1 MQCWKNILHKNV
13 ILMIMKIY
21 LNYNIHSVIYNVDQL
36 HISQFKTS
44 SFTTIIYSMKI
55 ALRGHINA
63 TSFKDQQA
71 HIFNITIVPRMSA
84 LYAPITLTNLNGAG
98 FFSLLSINIFSLSA
112 LRAFKAWN
120 ASVASWTPAINN
132 SYNFLL
138 SDLLHLKL

>member
-1 MQCWKNILHKNV
+1 MWMQCWKNFLHKNV

-55 ALRGHINA
+55 VLRGHINA

-71 HIFNITIVPRMSA
+71 HIFNA
-84 LYAPITLTNLNGAG
+84 LI
-98 FFSLLSINIFSLSA
+98 
-112 LRAFKAWN
+112 
-120 ASVASWTPAINN
+120 
-132 SYNFLL
+132 
-138 SDLLHLKL
+138 